1 MPEPAY
7 ALVFSPHP
15 DDAEGGVGGTMVRWA
30 DEGKDVILVVCTN
43 GDKGTNDPNIKPE
56 DLVITRDAE
65 QRAAAELLMVREV
78 IFLDHP
84 DQTLADTP
92 EFREEITRLIRRYQP
107 EVVVTTEPQRR
118 YTVHPDHRNT
128 GQVVLNAISLYA
140 RNLYAF
146 PNLYFKEGLELHH
159 VKEVLLWGS
168 EAPNFWSDITDTYEA
183 KVAARNCH
191 KSQFGDP
198 SPEREERMRER
209 YRAQA
214 ENEEY
219 ELGEAFHRL
228 ELRQPPPRPAE
239 K

>member
-1 MPEPAY
+1 
-7 ALVFSPHP
+7 
-15 DDAEGGVGGTMVRWA
+15 MVRWA

-65 QRAAAELLMVREV
+65 QRAAAELLMVRKV

-92 EFREEITRLIRRYQP
+92 EFREEITRLIRRHQP
-107 EVVVTTEPQRR
+107 EVVVTTKPQRR

-146 PNLYFKEGLELHH
+146 PIYTSKKDLNFTTSKRYYSGVRRRQTSGPILPIPTKQKWLPGTATRASLETRPQSGRNAC
-159 VKEVLLWGS
+159 GS
-168 EAPNFWSDITDTYEA
+168 VTGPKLKTKNTS
-183 KVAARNCH
+183 
-191 KSQFGDP
+191 
-198 SPEREERMRER
+198 
-209 YRAQA
+209 
-214 ENEEY
+214 
-219 ELGEAFHRL
+219 
-228 ELRQPPPRPAE
+228 
-239 K
+239 